1 MDKLYKY
8 CPIYNSKALE
18 KEYSIINLL
27 SNQVTFSTRSNFN
40 DPFDSKIDFIKPS
53 KAEIKKVLLSLKGK
67 EKRDFKELFCG
78 ESGVF
83 QDSWHSL
90 ANFYA
95 ASFLGVSGFN
105 VTAPIA
111 LQS

>member
-1 MDKLYKY
+1 MSR
-8 CPIYNSKALE
+8 N
-18 KEYSIINLL
+18 
-27 SNQVTFSTRSNFN
+27 
-40 DPFDSKIDFIKPS
+40 
-53 KAEIKKVLLSLKGK
+53 
-67 EKRDFKELFCG
+67 ELAT
-78 ESGVF
+78 GVF

-95 ASFLGVSGFN
+95 ASFIGVSGFN

>member
-1 MDKLYKY
+1 MFF
-8 CPIYNSKALE
+8 SE
-18 KEYSIINLL
+18 KINLNNLVL
-27 SNQVTFSTRSNFN
+27 SRS
-40 DPFDSKIDFIKPS
+40 D
-53 KAEIKKVLLSLKGK
+53 
-67 EKRDFKELFCG
+67 
-78 ESGVF
+78 GVF

>member
-1 MDKLYKY
+1 MSVD
-8 CPIYNSKALE
+8 E
-18 KEYSIINLL
+18 L
-27 SNQVTFSTRSNFN
+27 SH
-40 DPFDSKIDFIKPS
+40 
-53 KAEIKKVLLSLKGK
+53 EIRN
-67 EKRDFKELFCG
+67 EDN
-78 ESGVF
+78 GVF

-95 ASFLGVSGFN
+95 ASFTGVSGFN